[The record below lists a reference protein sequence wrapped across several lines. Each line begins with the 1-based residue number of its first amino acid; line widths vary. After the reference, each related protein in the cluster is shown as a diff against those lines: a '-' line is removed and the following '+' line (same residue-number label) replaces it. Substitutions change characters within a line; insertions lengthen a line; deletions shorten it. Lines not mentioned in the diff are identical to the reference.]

1 MITDIDDYFAK
12 GCGRCD
18 RFARPECST
27 QTWGDGLEALRRI
40 CRDAGLQETV
50 KWGHP
55 CYVHAGRNIAII
67 GALRGDFRLSFFDA
81 ALLTDPDDILE
92 RQGPNTR
99 HSDMIRFKATD
110 EVARLEPII
119 RTYLA
124 EAMGYAA
131 AGVRSPSDPQER
143 DLPDEMVAA
152 LDADPELAEA
162 SHALTPGR
170 RNSYVVNLNGAK
182 TAATRT
188 TRIARF
194 RDRIIAGKGATE
206 R

>member
-1 MITDIDDYFAK
+1 M
-12 GCGRCD
+12 RPLCD
-18 RFARPECST
+18 AGMLDPDM
-27 QTWGDGLEALRRI
+27 GDGLEALRRI
-40 CRDAGLQETV
+40 CRDAGLEETV

-55 CYVHAGRNIAII
+55 CYMHADRNIAII

-81 ALLTDPDDILE
+81 ALLTDPDGILE

-99 HSDMIRFKATD
+99 HADMIRFGAIGD
-110 EVARLEPII
+110 VARLEPMI

-131 AGVRSPSDPQER
+131 AGIRPPRDPQER
-143 DLPDEMVAA
+143 NLPEELMLAM
-152 LDADPELAEA
+152 DADPELAEA
-162 SHALTPGR
+162 FHALTPGR
-170 RNSYVVNLNGAK
+170 KNSYVVNLSGAK

-188 TRIARF
+188 TRIMRF
-194 RDRIIAGKGATE
+194 RERIIAGKGATE